1 MSNYWSDDM
10 RRFMILGEQTIGK
23 FNDEQ
28 AFRYLRHMEEEVKEA
43 LLSWYM
49 CDTVKVIDG
58 AVDTIVVAIGLLH
71 SLGVDPF
78 KAWDAVHRAN
88 MRKVD
93 GSCGPIVKRE
103 DGQLGKPERWY
114 GPEEELAKLWNGVE
128 A

>member
-1 MSNYWSDDM
+1 MSNYWADDM
-10 RRFMILGEQTIGK
+10 RRFMALGGQSTFR
-23 FNDEQ
+23 FNEGQ
-28 AFRYLRHMEEEVKEA
+28 ACRYLSHMEEEAEE
-43 LLSWYM
+43 
-49 CDTVKVIDG
+49 TVLAWDRGDMVSVIDG

-93 GSCGPIVKRE
+93 GSCGPIVKRT
-103 DGQLGKPERWY
+103 DNQLGKPENWY
-114 GPEEELAKLWNGVE
+114 GPEEELAKLWNEVD

>member
-10 RRFMILGEQTIGK
+10 GRFMAIGGQSTGRL
-23 FNDEQ
+23 NEDQ
-28 AFRYLRHMEEEVKEA
+28 ARRYINHIEEEARETKHAMNRGDMVN
-43 LLSWYM
+43 
-49 CDTVKVIDG
+49 VIDG

-78 KAWDAVHRAN
+78 KAWDAVHKAN

-93 GSCGPIVKRE
+93 GSCGAMVLRE
-103 DGQLGKPERWY
+103 DGQLGKPIHWY

>member
-10 RRFMILGEQTIGK
+10 RRFMLLGGQSIGR
-23 FNDEQ
+23 FNEEQ
-28 AFRYLRHMEEEVKEA
+28 ARKYMDHMEEEVQETIDA
-43 LLSWYM
+43 VFVSDY
-49 CDTVKVIDG
+49 VKAIDG

-78 KAWDAVHRAN
+78 RAWDAVHAAN
-88 MRKVD
+88 MRKILD
-93 GSCGPIVKRE
+93 GKVYRRD
-103 DGQLGKPERWY
+103 DGQIGKPPGWY

>member
-1 MSNYWSDDM
+1 MSNYWADDM

-23 FNDEQ
+23 FNEEQ
-28 AFRYLRHMEEEVKEA
+28 ACRYLSHMEEEVKETI
-43 LLSWYM
+43 LDWDRGDM
-49 CDTVKVIDG
+49 VNVIDG
-58 AVDTIVVAIGLLH
+58 AVDSIVVAIGLLH

-78 KAWDAVHRAN
+78 KAWDAVHKAN

-103 DGQLGKPERWY
+103 DSQLGKPENWY
-114 GPEEELAKLWNGVE
+114 GPEEDLSKLWDGVE

>member
-1 MSNYWSDDM
+1 MSNYWADDM

-23 FNDEQ
+23 FNEEQ
-28 AFRYLRHMEEEVKEA
+28 ASRYLSHMEEEAEE
-43 LLSWYM
+43 
-49 CDTVKVIDG
+49 TVLAWDRGDMVNVIDG

-103 DGQLGKPERWY
+103 DGQLGKPANWY
-114 GPEEELAKLWNGVE
+114 GPEEDLAKLWNGVE

>member
-1 MSNYWSDDM
+1 
-10 RRFMILGEQTIGK
+10 MILGEQTIGK

-28 AFRYLRHMEEEVKEA
+28 AFRYLRHMEEEVNEA
-43 LLSWYM
+43 LRSWYL
-49 CDTVKVIDG
+49 CDMVNVIDG

-78 KAWDAVHRAN
+78 LAWDAVHKAS

-103 DGQLGKPERWY
+103 DGQLGKPANWY
-114 GPEEELAKLWNGVE
+114 GPEEDLAKLWNGVE

>member
-10 RRFMILGEQTIGK
+10 GRFMALGGQSTGRY
-23 FNDEQ
+23 DEGQ
-28 AFRYLRHMEEEVKEA
+28 AARYLSHIEEESKET
-43 LLSWYM
+43 LLAWDRGDM
-49 CDTVKVIDG
+49 VNVIDG

-78 KAWDAVHRAN
+78 RAWDAVHAAN

-93 GSCGPIVKRE
+93 NSCGAMVLRE
-103 DGQLGKPERWY
+103 DGQLGKPIHWY
-114 GPEEELAKLWNGVE
+114 GPEEDLAKLWNEVE